1 MKMKE
6 VTVVFEYTNPEV
18 LKQQMDYL
26 YSKLTEGYEYKEEVR
41 TFNGVRCHFQFMQK
55 YKRMRNFKI
64 VNETSIVVKSNV

>member
-18 LKQQMDYL
+18 LKEQMDYL
-26 YSKLTEGYEYKEEVR
+26 YAKLTEGYEYKEEVR
-41 TFNGVRCHFQFMQK
+41 WFHGVKCHFQFMQK

-64 VNETSIVVKSNV
+64 VNEDSIVIKSAI